1 MTWKTQKRRV
11 KFTVEIKTPTKF
23 ETFNNGVCDLYT
35 VSEGKITTKRAS
47 FYYGNRVIG
56 IKRFFAAKAVTVE
69 INKLIQ
75 IPRYEDISS
84 MDAVVIDSERYK
96 IEQIQHIS
104 DTNPPI
110 TVLTLRQIGAVK

>member
-1 MTWKTQKRRV
+1 MSL
-11 KFTVEIKTPTKF
+11 IKTPTKF
-23 ETFNNGVCDLYT
+23 ETFTNGICTVYT
-35 VSEGKITTKRAS
+35 VEAGKLAAVKAT
-47 FYYGNRVIG
+47 FHFGNRTVG
-56 IKRFFAAKAVTVE
+56 MRRYYAAKAATVE

-84 MDAVVIDSERYK
+84 MDAVVIDEERYK

-110 TVLTLRQIGAVK
+110 TVLTLRQIGSVK

>member
-1 MTWKTQKRRV
+1 MSL
-11 KFTVEIKTPTKF
+11 IKTPTKF
-23 ETFNNGVCDLYT
+23 ETFTSGICELWT
-35 VSEGKITTKRAS
+35 VASGKLTVKRAT
-47 FYYGNRVIG
+47 FHYGNRVIG
-56 IKRFFAAKAVTVE
+56 MKRFYAAKAATVD
-69 INKLIQ
+69 INKLVH

-110 TVLTLRQIGAVK
+110 TVLTLRQIGSVK